1 VNLLRTLFLLDY
13 RSFKKKTA
21 MENDLKLIKERAR
34 IELMKLESKQSA
46 KEVAGKAIG
55 KQGLFYIT
63 LIVVIGVI
71 ASIYLQTDKIAA
83 VMGLLG
89 ASLTALISML
99 NGIAASQSKE
109 DKPQS
114 PVTNHFN
121 DPNSVSVEVDDKRS
135 SV

>member
-1 VNLLRTLFLLDY
+1 MKALKMLFVLDY
-13 RSFKKKTA
+13 RSFIKKTA

-63 LIVVIGVI
+63 LIVVIGVV
-71 ASIYLQTDKIAA
+71 ASIHLQTDKIAA

-99 NGIAASQSKE
+99 NGIAASQAKE
-109 DKPQS
+109 DKPQF
-114 PVTNHFN
+114 PVTNQFN
-121 DPNSVSVEVDDKRS
+121 DPNSVSDGVDDKRS

>member
-1 VNLLRTLFLLDY
+1 MNLLRTLFFLDY
-13 RSFKKKTA
+13 RSFIKKTT
-21 MENDLKLIKERAR
+21 MEHDLKLIKERAR

-63 LIVVIGVI
+63 LIVVIGVV

-99 NGIAASQSKE
+99 NGIAASQAKE
-109 DKPQS
+109 DKPQF
-114 PVTNHFN
+114 PATNQFN

>member
-1 VNLLRTLFLLDY
+1 
-13 RSFKKKTA
+13 
-21 MENDLKLIKERAR
+21 
-34 IELMKLESKQSA
+34 MKLESKQSA

-99 NGIAASQSKE
+99 NGIAASQAKE

-114 PVTNHFN
+114 PVTNQFN
-121 DPNSVSVEVDDKRS
+121 DPNSVTVEVDDKRS

>member
-1 VNLLRTLFLLDY
+1 MLFLLDY
-13 RSFKKKTA
+13 RSFIKKTT
-21 MENDLKLIKERAR
+21 MEHDLKLIKERAR

-99 NGIAASQSKE
+99 NGIAASQAKE

-114 PVTNHFN
+114 PVTNQFN
-121 DPNSVSVEVDDKRS
+121 DPNSVTVEVDDKRS